1 MVDTTTKEYQNEIV
15 NKRLTKRDA
24 NIKAKKKQHRKH
36 MQNIYNEAYDKV
48 LEIIPEK

>member
-1 MVDTTTKEYQNEIV
+1 MVDTTTKEYNDKV
-15 NKRLTKRDA
+15 VKKRLTKRDVH
-24 NIKAKKKQHRKH
+24 IKAKKKQHKEH